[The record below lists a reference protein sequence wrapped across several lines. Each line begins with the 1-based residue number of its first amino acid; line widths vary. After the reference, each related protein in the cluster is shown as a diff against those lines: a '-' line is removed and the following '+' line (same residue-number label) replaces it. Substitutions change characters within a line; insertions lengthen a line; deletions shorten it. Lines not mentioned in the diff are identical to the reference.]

1 VSIDLGV
8 FPLVAVVVGVIRV
21 LVIKFVSFV
30 LWAERGPTLLLAFV
44 LGSFDYNLRL
54 ICMDNTY

>member
-21 LVIKFVSFV
+21 LVIEFVSFV
-30 LWAERGPTLLLAFV
+30 LGAEGGPTLLLALV
-44 LGSFDYNLRL
+44 LGSFDGNLCL
-54 ICMDNTY
+54 ICMDNTC